1 MRGTRSARPCAGHEA
16 VTTDAVAEPD
26 LARRLLALAVD
37 VAREAGRLIVEGR
50 PRGLGVAD
58 TKTTATDIVTVMDR
72 RSEQLI
78 VERIAAARADDGFL
92 GEEGSAREGSSGVSW
107 VIDPIDGTVN
117 YLYEIPAYAVSIAAA
132 VDGEVVAGA
141 VVNPVLDETWTALR
155 GEGAWLDGRRL
166 EAVTPPPLEL
176 ALVATGFGYDA
187 RRRTRQAEILQAV
200 LPRVRDV
207 RRFGAASLDLCA
219 VAAGRVDAFY
229 EQGLKPWDLAA
240 GGLVAAEAGATVTGL
255 QGRAAGEALV
265 LAAREPLAGRLLALL
280 EGLDADRDPLA

>member
-1 MRGTRSARPCAGHEA
+1 MTTAAGGDPE
-16 VTTDAVAEPD
+16 
-26 LARRLLALAVD
+26 LARRLLVLAVD
-37 VAREAGRLIVEGR
+37 VAREAGRLIVDDR
-50 PRGLGVAD
+50 PRGMGVAD

-78 VERIAAARADDGFL
+78 VERIAAARPDDGFL

-107 VIDPIDGTVN
+107 VVDPIDGTVN

-141 VVNPVLDETWTALR
+141 VVNPVLGETWTALR

-166 EAVTPPPLEL
+166 EAVAPPPLEL

-187 RRRTRQAEILQAV
+187 RRRTRQAEVLQAV

-240 GGLVAAEAGATVTGL
+240 GGLVASEAGASVTGL
-255 QGRAAGEALV
+255 KGRPAGEAFV
-265 LAAREPLAGRLLALL
+265 LAARPPLAGLLRSVL
-280 EGLDADRDPLA
+280 EGLDADSDPLN

>member
-1 MRGTRSARPCAGHEA
+1 
-16 VTTDAVAEPD
+16 VTTTAASDPE
-26 LARRLLALAVD
+26 LAHRLLALAVD
-37 VAREAGRLIVEGR
+37 IAREAGRLIVEDR
-50 PRGLGVAD
+50 PRGMGVAD

-78 VERIAAARADDGFL
+78 VERIAAARPDDGFL

-107 VIDPIDGTVN
+107 VVDPIDGTVN

-141 VVNPVLDETWTALR
+141 VVNPVLGETWTALR

-166 EAVTPPPLEL
+166 EAAAPPALDL

-229 EQGLKPWDLAA
+229 EQGLKAWDLAA
-240 GGLVAAEAGATVTGL
+240 GGLVASEAGASVTGL
-255 QGRAAGEALV
+255 KGRPAGEAFV
-265 LAAREPLAGRLLALL
+265 VAARPPLAELLRRLL
-280 EGLDADRDPLA
+280 EGLDADSDPLA

>member
-1 MRGTRSARPCAGHEA
+1 MTTSAAADRE
-16 VTTDAVAEPD
+16 
-26 LARRLLALAVD
+26 LAHRLLALAVD
-37 VAREAGRLIVEGR
+37 VAHDAGRLIVEDR
-50 PRGLGVAD
+50 PRGMGVAD

-78 VERIAAARADDGFL
+78 VERIAAARPDDGFL

-107 VIDPIDGTVN
+107 VVDPIDGTVN

-132 VDGEVVAGA
+132 IDGEVVAGA
-141 VVNPVLDETWTALR
+141 VVNPVLGETWTAVR

-166 EAVTPPPLEL
+166 EAVAPPPLEL

-219 VAAGRVDAFY
+219 VATGRVDAFY
-229 EQGLKPWDLAA
+229 EQGLKAWDLAA
-240 GGLVAAEAGATVTGL
+240 GGLVASEAGATVTGL
-255 QGRAAGEALV
+255 HGRPAGEPFV
-265 LAAREPLAGRLLALL
+265 VAARPPLAGLLLSLL
-280 EGLDADRDPLA
+280 EGLDADSDPFL